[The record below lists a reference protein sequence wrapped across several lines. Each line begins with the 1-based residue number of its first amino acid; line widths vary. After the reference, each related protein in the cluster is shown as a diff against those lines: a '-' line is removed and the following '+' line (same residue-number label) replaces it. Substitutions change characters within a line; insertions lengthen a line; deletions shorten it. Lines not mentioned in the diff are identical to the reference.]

1 MWDGGLLFK
10 GIASVISFLTIIPSK
25 NGNLETVAK
34 NMYLFPIAG
43 VLIGLIIGGA
53 GYGLSLFVQP
63 LIVGLVLTGALV
75 IITGV
80 HHTDALCDFADGI
93 MAKGTKEKKL
103 QAMRD
108 PAVGS
113 AGVVTVVLYIAGMIM
128 ALSMMKGFVLF
139 QAILI
144 SELMAKFAMVL
155 QANRGISAWQGL
167 SSPFTRSMKDHR
179 KLGMAAGLAIVP
191 TVLLGGM
198 TGIYVTIVCV
208 GLSFLLLRVANRSF
222 GGISGDVFGASNE
235 LVRLASLLIFASI

>member
-1 MWDGGLLFK
+1 MFR
-10 GIASVISFLTIIPSK
+10 GITSVVSFLTIIPSK
-25 NGNLETVAK
+25 NNELETVAK
-34 NMYLFPIAG
+34 SMYLFPIAG
-43 VLIGLIIGGA
+43 AVIGIIIGGA

-63 LIVGLVLTGALV
+63 LIVGLLLTGALV

-113 AGVVTVVLYIAGMIM
+113 AGIVTIVLYVAGMIM

-139 QAILI
+139 QAILL

-167 SSPFTRSMKDHR
+167 SSPFTQSMKDYR
-179 KLGMAAGLAIVP
+179 KLGVAAGLAIIP
-191 TVLLGGM
+191 TILLGGM
-198 TGIYVTIVCV
+198 TGVYVTGVCV
-208 GLSFLLLRVANRSF
+208 GLSFLLLRVANRCF

-235 LVRLASLLIFASI
+235 LVRLASLLIFVSV